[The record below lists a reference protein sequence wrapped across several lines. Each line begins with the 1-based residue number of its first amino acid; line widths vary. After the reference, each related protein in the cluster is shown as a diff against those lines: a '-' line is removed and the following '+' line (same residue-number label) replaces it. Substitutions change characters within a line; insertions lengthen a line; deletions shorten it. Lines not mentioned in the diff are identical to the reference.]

1 MDNALI
7 ILIVVIALISSSSGI
22 MTIIGGGG
30 TAYILNQD
38 EDEDEDEDDRDT
50 SWMDEEWDDDGVS
63 MKDNPFFQVK
73 IAKNELIEA
82 EKALMAQKAK
92 DATQDSI
99 DKAAAKVEYA
109 KKKIEW
115 IKCYSERDCLNTCVR
130 FGDKVRIVKE
140 SNNKNKLSLKK
151 GNASEVS
158 SNGDD
163 TLLVFQDLEKD
174 GKTGHVKIDEDLNN
188 ISQKCITY
196 GDLTRIAK
204 YSDQN
209 LALKMKSGKAY
220 GSIKDEDSIHT
231 KFVIEGGSGNVNY
244 GDKIRISKEG
254 RYKLRLLDRKAVEK
268 KEDDHEGSYF
278 IIVKA

>member
-1 MDNALI
+1 MDNTLI
-7 ILIVVIALISSSSGI
+7 ILIVVIALFSSSSCFI
-22 MTIIGGGG
+22 TTIGGGG
-30 TAYILNQD
+30 TIYVLNQD
-38 EDEDEDEDDRDT
+38 KDEDEDDRDT
-50 SWMDEEWDDDGVS
+50 SWMDEEWGDEVS

-92 DATQDSI
+92 EATQESI

-115 IKCYSERDCLNTCVR
+115 IKCYSERDCFNTCVR

-140 SNNKNKLSLKK
+140 SNNKYKLSLKE

-163 TLLVFQDLEKD
+163 TLLVFQDLEQD
-174 GKTGHVKIDEDLNN
+174 GKTGHVKIDEDLDN

-220 GSIKDEDSIHT
+220 GSIKDEDSTHT
-231 KFVIEGGSGNVNY
+231 KFVIEGGSGSVNY

-254 RYKLRLLDRKAVEK
+254 RYKLRLSDRKAVEK